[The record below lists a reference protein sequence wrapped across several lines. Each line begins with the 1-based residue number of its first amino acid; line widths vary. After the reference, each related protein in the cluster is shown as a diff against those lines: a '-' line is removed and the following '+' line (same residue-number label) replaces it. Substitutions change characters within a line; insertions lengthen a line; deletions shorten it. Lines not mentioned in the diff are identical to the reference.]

1 MSVEVVHAR
10 APLRISF
17 MGGGTDF
24 PHYFAVHGGAVLS
37 ATIDRAAHVTLSPR
51 EDRSVRIRSL
61 DLGHLVE
68 YHLGDG
74 PTYDGVMDLPKA
86 AVERMGLD
94 VGLEID
100 IASDAPP
107 GSGLGGS
114 SALVTAVVAAL
125 AALDGRR
132 MSRDEVARTAY
143 AIEREDLGIA
153 GGWQDQ
159 YAATYGGFNLIEFS
173 PEGTRVTP
181 VRCPPETLEGLRERL
196 LLCDTGAVRTDLGL
210 IDVQVR
216 LFHEGREETLVG
228 MKHLHEM
235 AYELRDVIEAG
246 DLDALGPLLH
256 EAYVNKRRMNPRI
269 TDGTAIETLLTLAR
283 EAGAE
288 GGKICGA
295 GGGGY
300 LLLAC
305 RPERRSAVSA
315 ALEARGARVTDFSFT
330 HEGVLAHVGTRV
342 WRPAP

>member
-1 MSVEVVHAR
+1 MSTEVVRAS

-17 MGGGTDF
+17 VGGGTDF
-24 PHYFAVHGGAVLS
+24 PHYFRLHGGAVLS
-37 ATIDRAAHVTLSPR
+37 ATIDRAAHVTLTPR
-51 EDRSVRIRSL
+51 PDRGVRIRSL

-68 YHLGDG
+68 YHLDDG

-86 AVERMGLD
+86 AVERMGLE
-94 VGLEID
+94 VGMELD
-100 IASDAPP
+100 ITSDAPP

-125 AALDGRR
+125 AALQDRP
-132 MSRDEVARTAY
+132 MTRDEVARTAY

-159 YAATYGGFNLIEFS
+159 YAAAYGGFNLIEFS
-173 PEGTRVTP
+173 SEGVRVTP
-181 VRCPPETLEGLRERL
+181 VRCPPETLERLRERL

-210 IDVQVR
+210 IDAQIR
-216 LFHEGREETLVG
+216 LFHEGREETIVG

-235 AYELRDVIEAG
+235 AYELREVIEAG
-246 DLDALGPLLH
+246 DVEALGPLLH
-256 EAYVNKRRMNPRI
+256 EAYVNKRRMNPHI
-269 TDGTAIETLLTLAR
+269 TDGTPIETLLALAR
-283 EAGAE
+283 EAGAD

-305 RPERRSAVSA
+305 RPERRAEVTA
-315 ALEARGARVTDFSFT
+315 ALEAHGARVTGFSFT
-330 HEGVLAHVGTRV
+330 HEGVRARVGDRI
-342 WRPAP
+342 WRPSS

>member
-1 MSVEVVHAR
+1 MSTEVVRAS

-17 MGGGTDF
+17 VGGGTDF
-24 PHYFAVHGGAVLS
+24 PHYFRLHGGAVLS
-37 ATIDRAAHVTLSPR
+37 ATIDRAAHVTLTPR
-51 EDRSVRIRSL
+51 PDRGVRIRSL

-68 YHLGDG
+68 YHLDDG

-86 AVERMGLD
+86 AVERMGLE
-94 VGLEID
+94 VGMELD
-100 IASDAPP
+100 ITSDAPP

-125 AALDGRR
+125 AALQDRP
-132 MSRDEVARTAY
+132 MTRDEVARTAY

-159 YAATYGGFNLIEFS
+159 YAAAYGGFNLIEFS
-173 PEGTRVTP
+173 SEGVRVTP
-181 VRCPPETLEGLRERL
+181 VRCPPETLERLRERL

-210 IDVQVR
+210 IDAQIR
-216 LFHEGREETLVG
+216 LFHEGREETIVG

-235 AYELRDVIEAG
+235 AYELREVIEAG
-246 DLDALGPLLH
+246 DVEALGPLLH
-256 EAYVNKRRMNPRI
+256 EAYVNKRQDSLDHLER
-269 TDGTAIETLLTLAR
+269 TLLALAR
-283 EAGAE
+283 EAGAD

-305 RPERRSAVSA
+305 RPERRAEVTA
-315 ALEARGARVTDFSFT
+315 ALEAHGARVTGFSFT
-330 HEGVLAHVGTRV
+330 HEGVRARVGDRI
-342 WRPAP
+342 WRPSS